1 VSALRRKLR
10 GIWLGRQRYAPVH
23 ALQKRLHALRQEA
36 KVGDSVLLLEHE
48 PVVTLGRGARPG
60 HVLVPERALEQAGV
74 DLVETGRG
82 GDVTLHAPGQLVCYP
97 IIDLAPDR
105 CDVRRYVGDLT
116 EVMRRIALELGIAS
130 GPAPELI
137 GLWVD
142 QENPTHFHSAERAE
156 RLAKIGA
163 IGVRISRWVTMHGFA
178 LNLTTDLS
186 LYRLIVPCGI
196 SAHGVT
202 SIQALNGSAPSVRDA
217 AGRALGVLADVLD
230 ADATELDDVSEQ
242 SVSAELF
249 G

>member
-1 VSALRRKLR
+1 MRRRLR
-10 GIWLGRQRYAPVH
+10 GVWLGRQRYEPVH
-23 ALQKRLHALRQEA
+23 ALQQRLHALRQA
-36 KVGDSVLLLEHE
+36 GSIGDSVLLLEHA

-60 HVLVPERALEQAGV
+60 NVLVPQFALEQAGV

-82 GDVTLHAPGQLVCYP
+82 GDVTLHAPGQLVAYP

-116 EVMRRIALELGIAS
+116 EVMRRLALELGIVS

-142 QENPTHFHSAERAE
+142 AERPGSFESADRAR
-156 RLAKIGA
+156 RLAKLGA

-178 LNLTTDLS
+178 LNLSTDLS
-186 LYRLIVPCGI
+186 LYDLIVPCGI

-202 SIQALNGSAPSVRDA
+202 SVQALTGSAPSVREA
-217 AGRALGVLADVLD
+217 AERALAILGDVLD
-230 ADATELDDVSEQ
+230 AEIAGFDDASTSP
-242 SVSAELF
+242 VSAELF